1 MSTQTSSH
9 PIRIF
14 IGSSP
19 KNLIEERVFC
29 YSLLKSASQSM
40 EIYIIDGVTGSA
52 KNIVTG
58 DVKTLP
64 ADIAGRIKGATAF
77 SLARWAIPEWCN
89 YQGRAIYCD
98 SDQLVMSDVAEL
110 WNYDLVDSVFAAVPV
125 KQAKCYKHY
134 IEDSMNGFLNT
145 EEVFYLASV
154 MLIDCAKVK
163 WSINELVELLDR
175 NAFSLP
181 SLMYLGEHF
190 RKHFNLS
197 VTAIPS
203 EWNHLDYVDRDSKI
217 VHFTDL
223 TSQPWRFHHNPISDL
238 WEQFFLAAL
247 DENAV
252 TQDEIDTAYAN
263 GWITGR
269 IKALAHMP
277 KIVRRPLNRIWRS
290 WSAAIFN
297 LSTVLKQQ
305 KRWLRAG
312 WFKLTSWTSI
322 RA

>member
-1 MSTQTSSH
+1 MSTQTSSC

-29 YSLLKSASQSM
+29 YSLLKSASQPI
-40 EIYIIDGVTGSA
+40 EIYVIDGATGSA
-52 KNIVTG
+52 KNIATG

-64 ADIAGRIKGATAF
+64 AGIVGHIKGATAF
-77 SLARWAIPEWCN
+77 SLARWAIPEWCQ
-89 YQGRAIYCD
+89 YQGRAMYCD
-98 SDQLVMSDVAEL
+98 SDQLAMSDITEL
-110 WNYDLVDSVFAAVPV
+110 WNYDLADSVFAAVPV

-134 IEDSMNGFLNT
+134 VEDSMGGFLNT

-163 WSINELVELLDR
+163 WSIHELVELLDR

-197 VTAIPS
+197 VTALPS

-252 TQDEIDTAYAN
+252 TREEINTAYAN

-269 IKALAHMP
+269 IKALAQMP
-277 KIVRRPLNRIWRS
+277 KIIRRPLNRIWRG
-290 WSAAIFN
+290 WSAALFTV
-297 LSTVLKQQ
+297 STVLKQQ

-312 WFKLTSWTSI
+312 WFRLTNWTSI